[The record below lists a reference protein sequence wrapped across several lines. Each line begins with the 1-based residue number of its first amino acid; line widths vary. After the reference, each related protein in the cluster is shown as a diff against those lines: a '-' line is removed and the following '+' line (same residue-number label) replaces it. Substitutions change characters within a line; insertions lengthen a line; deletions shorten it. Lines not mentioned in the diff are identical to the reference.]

1 MNETP
6 HRSANSEFT
15 FDPTNKVVGSI
26 DAAGDARDAM
36 RDLTAAGFAATEVEL
51 LTDQG
56 GAARIDMSGEGHEA
70 MVHVHIFDATQ
81 KVPAFY
87 DSPVIVR
94 RVEKELRASHYLIGV
109 VAKDGEARER
119 AREILKSHGGHFINF
134 YGRFA
139 AEGLEP

>member
-1 MNETP
+1 MDQTP
-6 HRSANSEFT
+6 QRSANSEFT
-15 FDPTNKVVGSI
+15 FDPMNKVVGSI
-26 DAAGDARDAM
+26 NAAGDAKDAM
-36 RDLTAAGFAATEVEL
+36 HDLTAAGFAATEVEL
-51 LTDQG
+51 LTDQK
-56 GAARIDMSGEGHEA
+56 GAAWIGMSGEGHEA
-70 MVHVHIFDATQ
+70 MVHVHIFDPTQ

-94 RVEKELRASHYLIGV
+94 RVEQELQASHYLIGV

-119 AREILKSHGGHFINF
+119 ACEILRSHGGHFINF

>member
-1 MNETP
+1 MDHTP

-26 DAAGDARDAM
+26 DAAGDAKDAM
-36 RDLTAAGFAATEVEL
+36 HDLTAAGFTEVEL
-51 LTDQG
+51 LTNEEA
-56 GAARIDMSGEGHEA
+56 AARIGMSGEGHEA
-70 MVHVHIFDATQ
+70 MVHVYDSTQ

-87 DSPVIVR
+87 DAPVIVR
-94 RVEKELRASHYLIGV
+94 RVEQELRAGHYLIGV

-139 AEGLEP
+139 AEALEP

>member
-1 MNETP
+1 MEKTK
-6 HRSANSEFT
+6 FT

-26 DAAGDARDAM
+26 DAAADAKDAM
-36 RDLTAAGFAATEVEL
+36 RDLTSAGFAASEVEL
-51 LTDQG
+51 LTDKE
-56 GAARIDMSGEGHEA
+56 GAARIDMSEA
-70 MVHVHIFDATQ
+70 MVQVHIFDSTQ

-94 RVEKELRASHYLIGV
+94 RVEEELRAGHYLIGV
-109 VAKDGEARER
+109 VAKDEEARER
-119 AREILKSHGGHFINF
+119 AREILKARGGHFINF